1 MEAFR
6 IPRWARS
13 GDRDASGPCDTEQ
26 RFLTHEE
33 VAAYCGVPFFEV
45 RSWISAGRLRGTLL
59 EDGRYRVRGQDFLML
74 LYRMMAAKERLRD

>member
-1 MEAFR
+1 METVR
-6 IPRWARS
+6 TPSLARS
-13 GDRDASGPCDTEQ
+13 GERGGSGMCDTEQ